1 MTDQPATQRA
11 FVDDQHRY
19 RFESRIA
26 TGGMGEVW
34 RATDTSLGRPVAVK
48 VLKSEYADDPLFRS
62 RFETEAR
69 HAASLHH
76 PGVASVYDVGESAL
90 LGAADGSG
98 LPRPF
103 LVMEL
108 VDGQPLSALLRGGR
122 PLDPEVVR
130 DLMAQAAD
138 AIGAAHRAGI
148 VHRDVKPANLLVT
161 PDRQIKITDF
171 GIARAS
177 DGLGLTA
184 TGQVMGTPQYLSPEQ
199 ARGATATP
207 ASDVYSLGV
216 VAFEC
221 LAGHRPFD
229 ADSPVATALAH
240 LNDPVPDLP
249 PDIPADLAAVVRR
262 AMAKDAGQRYADGDA
277 FAVALRDPA
286 AAAGTAAA
294 YVPRA
299 AGVRAHPGAAP
310 CRRSR
315 RRCPHPT
322 PVAEPAPARRRP
334 AQAWPIVLL
343 VLALVAAIV
352 LIIVVATQAN
362 DDDDDPTATDS
373 QHARRRRPRR
383 PPRTR
388 PTEETSSAPAEV
400 QINEDD
406 YLGRNVDEVAA
417 ELRDK
422 GLEVDTQPID
432 NPGDEDAD
440 TVASVRPTSGLVEG
454 DTVTVEFFREAEPTS
469 EPPTTEPTSE
479 PPPTSR
485 PPRPRRPRRPRRHP
499 TPRTPR
505 PRRRPPRPRPRPR
518 PQDRRSTMSETPPE
532 PPVTRRP
539 TRPAA
544 TPPGGGPGG
553 RALRARR
560 AARPR
565 RHGRGPQGPR
575 HPARPRG
582 RDQAAAHRPGQRR
595 DVPGS
600 VPPRGPERGLAQP
613 PGDRGR
619 LRHRRGAGV
628 RRQRRLAAL
637 HRHGVRRRPDPARHP
652 ARGPQDPAR
661 AGPGDHQRRAVR
673 ARLQPPRR
681 DHPPR
686 HQARQRDAHA
696 RAATSR

>member
-1 MTDQPATQRA
+1 VTTPQDPAASNER

-76 PGVASVYDVGESAL
+76 PHVASVYDVGESAL

-122 PLDPEVVR
+122 PLDPEAVR

-161 PDRQIKITDF
+161 PSRQIKITDF

-199 ARGATATP
+199 ARGGTATS

-240 LNDPVPDLP
+240 LNDPVPNLP
-249 PDIPADLAAVVRR
+249 PEIPADLAAVVRR
-262 AMAKDAGQRYADGDA
+262 AMAKEPGQRFADGDA

-286 AAAGTAAA
+286 SAVGPTTSTA
-294 YVPRA
+294 YVPL
-299 AGVRAHPGAAP
+299 PAP
-310 CRRSR
+310 EVAPSERTQVLAPVPPDPTPTPPQGGGRRPPHDDRRS
-315 RRCPHPT
+315 PWL
-322 PVAEPAPARRRP
+322 V
-334 AQAWPIVLL
+334 VLL

-362 DDDDDPTATDS
+362 DDDDPTATDTTS
-373 QHARRRRPRR
+373 SAPTSSA
-383 PPRTR
+383 PTTEDT

-400 QINEDD
+400 QINADD
-406 YLGRNVDEVAA
+406 YLGRNVDAVAT
-417 ELRDK
+417 ELRAK

-440 TVASVRPTSGLVEG
+440 TVAAVRPTTGLVEG
-454 DTVTVEFFREAEPTS
+454 DTVTVEYYREAEPTS

-479 PPPTSR
+479 PPTTPPTTPTAPESTASDAQTPSTSAPAAPASR
-485 PPRPRRPRRPRRHP
+485 P
-499 TPRTPR
+499 
-505 PRRRPPRPRPRPR
+505 
-518 PQDRRSTMSETPPE
+518 
-532 PPVTRRP
+532 
-539 TRPAA
+539 
-544 TPPGGGPGG
+544 G
-553 RALRARR
+553 
-560 AARPR
+560 
-565 RHGRGPQGPR
+565 
-575 HPARPRG
+575 
-582 RDQAAAHRPGQRR
+582 
-595 DVPGS
+595 
-600 VPPRGPERGLAQP
+600 
-613 PGDRGR
+613 
-619 LRHRRGAGV
+619 GAG
-628 RRQRRLAAL
+628 
-637 HRHGVRRRPDPARHP
+637 
-652 ARGPQDPAR
+652 
-661 AGPGDHQRRAVR
+661 
-673 ARLQPPRR
+673 
-681 DHPPR
+681 
-686 HQARQRDAHA
+686 
-696 RAATSR
+696 